1 MNSLTVPSNRL
12 PVPAKILHDWIDA
25 QINSHFDQAMQ
36 KPGHAFSAYSI
47 TLELRQLHPDYE
59 IVHEEVR
66 QRVHYQMDNETRPY
80 RTEDRGYIAY
90 IPEAI
95 VVSKPTVAQLP
106 AGIQIKWEDNDA
118 I

>member
-1 MNSLTVPSNRL
+1 MTTAMTVPTPRRA
-12 PVPAKILHDWIDA
+12 VPAQVLHDWIDA

-66 QRVHYQMDNETRPY
+66 QWGHYQMDNETRPY

-90 IPEAI
+90 IPAAI

-106 AGIQIKWEDNDA
+106 AGIQIK
-118 I
+118 